1 MTYFTLTLMQLI
13 VALGLLNVWLVRAN
27 WNTGYRGGN
36 AKTLKEEFAVY
47 GLPGWFC
54 NLVGFLK
61 ISSALVLLAG
71 LWYPVLILPSAALIM
86 VLMVGAVSMHAK
98 VRDPIKKTVPA
109 ALMLIMSLILCSSH
123 FVSP

>member
-1 MTYFTLTLMQLI
+1 MQLI